1 MLPHPCFFAR
11 KDKER
16 KRQIDEEERKK
27 SRGKANSRILQFLKD
42 EASFSPSA
50 RLTFFCFRSRRL
62 ALLHLPFL
70 FELPLSISENQDRR
84 ARPSEPFT
92 SSLSSWL
99 AFRSAD
105 LALSSPIAP
114 KAAAD
119 SCLTISEG
127 SLSVASMRYGTADLR
142 PICPREKAHS

>member
-62 ALLHLPFL
+62 ALQHLPFL

-84 ARPSEPFT
+84 ARPSQSP
-92 SSLSSWL
+92 SLRRFL
-99 AFRSAD
+99 
-105 LALSSPIAP
+105 LGLLSGVLILLSHPQSHP
-114 KAAAD
+114 RQQR
-119 SCLTISEG
+119 TRV
-127 SLSVASMRYGTADLR
+127 SLF
-142 PICPREKAHS
+142 PRDH